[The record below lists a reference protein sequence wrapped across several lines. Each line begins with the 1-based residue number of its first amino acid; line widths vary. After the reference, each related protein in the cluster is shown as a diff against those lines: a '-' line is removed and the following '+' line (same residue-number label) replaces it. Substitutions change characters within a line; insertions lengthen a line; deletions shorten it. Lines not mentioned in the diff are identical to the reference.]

1 MRFFVPVRDA
11 RTAGERCLPLEGEA
25 PGSPSGGAVER
36 SETERVQDAVCG
48 GRTLSVTADAV
59 PPLPEGEARGRR
71 PYDNKRTY
79 GMHCLPLKGKL
90 YFARAAGASPC
101 PVIRFGA
108 VFLKN
113 FRICS

>member
-1 MRFFVPVRDA
+1 MRFFVPARDA
-11 RTAGERCLPLEGEA
+11 RTAGEHCLLLEGEA

-79 GMHCLPLKGKL
+79 GMHCLPLKGKPFL
-90 YFARAAGASPC
+90 HRRRALRRAPFSAS
-101 PVIRFGA
+101 VLF
-108 VFLKN
+108 F
-113 FRICS
+113 